1 MSFKKKII
9 TSHIKLITK
18 MKVRNL
24 LLASLAV
31 AAMTACSNENDE
43 TVDNGQV
50 QGTENAVIRLGI
62 SYPTVTRANTEDGL
76 TEEQIFRTAK
86 VIVNGDVHTYV
97 YDDFEPSTSENALY
111 LKKGIPVAAGP
122 VQVYVFLNLKENLT
136 TPYANMIASAS
147 YDDMS
152 GLDGLKE
159 YIAKSGEFLMSN
171 AEGKVAT
178 GNVDAGEEATVR
190 INVER
195 AAAKLMEQSQ
205 TSAFTIPSEKYG
217 DKTLNITLKEYSF
230 INLQKDTYVLANTN
244 TLTPNFFQEYDANN
258 DKWNYITKTIV
269 GNIQNVEET
278 ANKTDNITYCLENKD
293 ANKNTC
299 VVYEAVATWD
309 NAETP
314 TTFYVAENVVYSD
327 FESLANEYGDILTK
341 HHLTD
346 KSTAADFRKAGILI
360 DMYED
365 GKCYYKAD
373 IYTNNANNKTIVRNN
388 VYKLNVS
395 SITKLGD
402 PTPTPTP
409 DAASLKI
416 EVKVLP
422 WAINLVDI
430 IL

>member
-1 MSFKKKII
+1 
-9 TSHIKLITK
+9 

-24 LLASLAV
+24 LLAGLAV

-43 TVDNGQV
+43 IVDNGQV
-50 QGTENAVIRLGI
+50 QGTENALIRLGI
-62 SYPTVTRANTEDGL
+62 SYPTVTRATGDTEDGL
-76 TEEQIFRTAK
+76 TTEQLFKTAK
-86 VIVNGDVHTYV
+86 VIVNGDVHTYA
-97 YDDFEPSTSENALY
+97 YDDFTPSTDPNEKGLY
-111 LKKGIPVAAGP
+111 LKDGIPVSEGTAN
-122 VQVYVFLNLKENLT
+122 VYVILNLEGEPT
-136 TPYANMIASAS
+136 APYANMTASAS
-147 YDDMS
+147 YS
-152 GLDGLKE
+152 TSLDGLTD
-159 YIAKSGEFLMSN
+159 YVAKDGEFLMSN
-171 AEGKVAT
+171 AGGLVAT
-178 GNVDAGEEATVR
+178 TNVEKGKEATVR
-190 INVER
+190 VNVER
-195 AAAKLMEQSQ
+195 AAAKLMEQSKKD
-205 TSAFTIPSEKYG
+205 AFTNITPGTYNGK
-217 DKTLNITLKEYSF
+217 KLNITLKNYSF
-230 INLQKDTYVLANTN
+230 VNLQKDTYVLANA
-244 TLTPNFFQEYDANN
+244 TPIASNFFQAYDPTNATWGY
-258 DKWNYITKTIV
+258 KTKEIV
-269 GNIQNVEET
+269 GNIQEET
-278 ANKTDNITYCLENKD
+278 PTATENITYCLENKD
-293 ANKNTC
+293 ADNNTC